1 MSADESGTD
10 ERGTSGLRDAWAN
23 SSGEAA
29 PRPDCPEP
37 AALWEAARGQAV
49 PGEAHLLVRHTAE
62 CPACAE
68 AWRLAV
74 EVGRGMAETTG
85 LTAAGASVAPPRRP
99 GTLAWIGVAAAVTAI
114 AVGGAALVQRGR
126 AVDRPLFRDSERRA
140 LRSLVPE
147 PVPLPRTRCVLRWAG
162 GPAGARYNVEVATE
176 RLEVLDRA
184 RDLDRPEYLV
194 PAKALAA
201 LPPGARLLWQV
212 ELRAP
217 DGSRLTSATFV
228 NRLD

>member
-1 MSADESGTD
+1 MSADESGT
-10 ERGTSGLRDAWAN
+10 GGLRDAWAK
-23 SSGEAA
+23 SSGEDT

-37 AALWEAARGQAV
+37 AALWDAARGEAA

-74 EVGRGMAETTG
+74 EVGRGMVEAPG
-85 LTAAGASVAPPRRP
+85 LEP
-99 GTLAWIGVAAAVTAI
+99 VAAARTRRPAGPLAWVGIAAAAAAI
-114 AVGGAALVQRGR
+114 AVGGAALVGRGR
-126 AVDRPLFRDSERRA
+126 EAERPLFRDSEQLA
-140 LRSLVPE
+140 LRALVPE
-147 PVPLPRTRCVLRWAG
+147 SVPLPRTRCVLRWSG
-162 GPAGARYNVEVATE
+162 GPAGTRYNVEVATE
-176 RLEVLDRA
+176 RLEILDRA
-184 RDLDRPEYLV
+184 RDLDRPEYRV

-201 LPPGARLLWQV
+201 VPPGARLLWQV

>member
-1 MSADESGTD
+1 MSADESGTG
-10 ERGTSGLRDAWAN
+10 RLREAWATA
-23 SSGEAA
+23 SGQAT
-29 PRPDCPEP
+29 PRLDCPEP
-37 AALWEAARGQAV
+37 GALWDAARGEAP

-74 EVGRGMAETTG
+74 EVGRGMAE
-85 LTAAGASVAPPRRP
+85 APGAEGVDASRASRRP
-99 GTLAWIGVAAAVTAI
+99 GPLAWIGIAAAVAAI
-114 AVGGAALVQRGR
+114 AVGGAALVGRGR
-126 AVDRPLFRDSERRA
+126 EVERPLFRDSERFA
-140 LRSLVPE
+140 LRSLVSE
-147 PVPLPRTRCVLRWAG
+147 SVPLSRTHCVLRWSG
-162 GPAGARYNVEVATE
+162 GPAGTRYNVEIASE

>member
-10 ERGTSGLRDAWAN
+10 RLRDAWTALR
-23 SSGEAA
+23 EAQ
-29 PRPDCPEP
+29 PRGDCPDP
-37 AALWEAARGQAV
+37 GTLWDAVHGATSDEARAV
-49 PGEAHLLVRHTAE
+49 VLHTAE

-74 EVGRGMAETTG
+74 EVGRGMKEAA
-85 LTAAGASVAPPRRP
+85 TATAPATRRGAPFAW
-99 GTLAWIGVAAAVTAI
+99 LAAAAAVAAI
-114 AVGGAALVQRGR
+114 AIGTAALVGRGPQ
-126 AVDRPLFRDSERRA
+126 AERPLFRDSQPA
-140 LRSLVPE
+140 GIRSLVPE
-147 PVPLPRTRCVLRWAG
+147 TAALPRSRCLLRWAG
-162 GPAGARYNVEVATE
+162 GPAGTRYNVEVATE
-176 RLEVLDRA
+176 RLEVVDRA
-184 RDLDRPEYLV
+184 RDLDRPEHLV
-194 PAKALAA
+194 PEQALAA

>member
-1 MSADESGTD
+1 MSADESGT
-10 ERGTSGLRDAWAN
+10 GGLRDAWAK
-23 SSGEAA
+23 SSGEDT

-37 AALWEAARGQAV
+37 AALWDAARGEAA
-49 PGEAHLLVRHTAE
+49 PGEAQRLVRHTAE

-74 EVGRGMAETTG
+74 EVGRGMAEAPG
-85 LTAAGASVAPPRRP
+85 ATAVGTSLAPSRRP
-99 GTLAWIGVAAAVTAI
+99 GPLAWIGIAAAVTAI

-126 AVDRPLFRDSERRA
+126 EVDPPLFRDSERLA
-140 LRSLVPE
+140 LRSLVGE
-147 PVPLPRTRCVLRWAG
+147 SIPLSRARCVLRWSG
-162 GPAGARYNVEVATE
+162 GPAGTRYNVEVATE
-176 RLEVLDRA
+176 RLEILDRA

>member
-1 MSADESGTD
+1 MSADEDGTG
-10 ERGTSGLRDAWAN
+10 RLRDAWAMA
-23 SSGEAA
+23 SADAA

-37 AALWEAARGQAV
+37 AVLWDAARGEAP
-49 PGEAHLLVRHTAE
+49 PGEARRLVQHTAE
-62 CPACAE
+62 CAACAE

-74 EVGRGMAETTG
+74 EVGRGMVEAPGVEPV
-85 LTAAGASVAPPRRP
+85 AAARTRRP
-99 GTLAWIGVAAAVTAI
+99 AGPLAWIAMAAAAVAI
-114 AVGGAALVQRGR
+114 AVGGAALVGRGR
-126 AVDRPLFRDSERRA
+126 EAERPLFRDSERLA
-140 LRSLVPE
+140 LRALVPE
-147 PVPLPRTRCVLRWAG
+147 SVPLPRTRCVLRWAG
-162 GPAGARYNVEVATE
+162 GPAGTRYNVEVATE